1 MDQYG
6 INVQSGQIQGVRE
19 EIRQYKK
26 INKRNDVII
35 VVLSFILLFSLA
47 MMIYVRF
54 FG

>member
-1 MDQYG
+1 MNQND
-6 INVQSGQIQGVRE
+6 GQLQIVKE
-19 EIRQYKK
+19 EIRQYKV

-35 VVLSFILLFSLA
+35 VVLSAILVFSLA